1 MQLLYTFL
9 CKFGLTSTN
18 TFFVFLNRIKQLFYR
33 NYPHRFEASIFMK
46 QILLNPFWEFI
57 LIFNFLGCDNFA
69 QPLLQTDAISWLFNG
84 KSSSSASVIKLQ
96 KKLNFIFSD
105 EKSNQKVHFMLRFQ
119 DEESLSISNHCNY
132 KKWFK
137 WFKRQKNWKE
147 QSSHPVALT
156 IQWQI
161 ECEAFAATL

>member
-119 DEESLSISNHCNY
+119 DEESLSISNHCN
-132 KKWFK
+132 
-137 WFKRQKNWKE
+137 
-147 QSSHPVALT
+147 
-156 IQWQI
+156 
-161 ECEAFAATL
+161 